1 MGLILGILLIA
12 TVVVSLLLW
21 WLAKGTV
28 KELVLQTAA
37 MLTAAFAFFGLIVL
51 LG

>member
-28 KELVLQTAA
+28 QELVLQTLA
-37 MLTAAFAFFGLIVL
+37 MVAAAFGFFGLIVL